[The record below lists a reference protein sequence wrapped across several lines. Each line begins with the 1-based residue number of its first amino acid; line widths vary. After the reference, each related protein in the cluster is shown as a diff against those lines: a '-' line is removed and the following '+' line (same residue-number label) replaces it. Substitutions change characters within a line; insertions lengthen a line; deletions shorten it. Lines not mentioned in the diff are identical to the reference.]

1 MFADLVLQN
10 GKIVTVDER
19 ETIVEAV
26 AVKFG
31 KILAVGSS
39 DSIKGLIGEE
49 THVID
54 LKGRTVIPGLIDS
67 HSHMISTGITMMMGI
82 IDLSEEAG
90 VRSIVD
96 IKAKIAE
103 RAKKTPKGE
112 WIIGFREDDS
122 KLEEKRHPN
131 KWELDEAAPDHPV
144 FISTIGGHFS
154 IANTKAFERADVTSG
169 TPDPVGG
176 MFERDPE
183 TGELKGGIHEKAR
196 EVVMP
201 EGFYGREP
209 PKELAAEAAKRILM
223 ANAAAGLTCVYDT
236 VDRSEIR
243 AVLDLKNRGELP
255 IRVRM
260 DVNIELFPDMNKLGI
275 YRGLGE
281 EWIKICGLKIFFDG
295 AISARTAAVSE
306 PYLHRPDFYGVMSTT
321 KELARKTILEA
332 YGAGYRISAHANGD
346 RAISVYLNI
355 MEEAQIKF
363 PRDEHRNRII
373 HCTVVSPELVA
384 RIKKLGLLPTIFGA
398 YPYYHGDKLTPA
410 FGEKRLEWMFAAHS
424 FLNAGVKVAAHSDH
438 SASPFQPLMGIHALV
453 NRVTKSGK
461 PIGQSQ
467 KVSVMEALK
476 LYTINAAYHSFDEDS
491 LGSIEVGKYADM
503 VVLGKDL
510 LTVPP
515 ETIIN
520 IPIDMTIVGGKIVY
534 NREDALTQSMPIQDG
549 RRKSKSQLKTY
560 L

>member
-1 MFADLVLQN
+1 
-10 GKIVTVDER
+10 
-19 ETIVEAV
+19 
-26 AVKFG
+26 
-31 KILAVGSS
+31 
-39 DSIKGLIGEE
+39 
-49 THVID
+49 
-54 LKGRTVIPGLIDS
+54 
-67 HSHMISTGITMMMGI
+67 
-82 IDLSEEAG
+82 
-90 VRSIVD
+90 
-96 IKAKIAE
+96 
-103 RAKKTPKGE
+103 
-112 WIIGFREDDS
+112 
-122 KLEEKRHPN
+122 
-131 KWELDEAAPDHPV
+131 
-144 FISTIGGHFS
+144 
-154 IANTKAFERADVTSG
+154 
-169 TPDPVGG
+169 
-176 MFERDPE
+176 
-183 TGELKGGIHEKAR
+183 
-196 EVVMP
+196 
-201 EGFYGREP
+201 
-209 PKELAAEAAKRILM
+209 
-223 ANAAAGLTCVYDT
+223 
-236 VDRSEIR
+236 
-243 AVLDLKNRGELP
+243 
-255 IRVRM
+255 
-260 DVNIELFPDMNKLGI
+260 
-275 YRGLGE
+275 
-281 EWIKICGLKIFFDG
+281 LKIFFDG

-332 YGAGYRISAHANGD
+332 YKAGYRISAHANGD
-346 RAISVYLNI
+346 RAISVYLDI

-363 PRDEHRNRII
+363 PRGDPRNRIV

-384 RIKKLGLLPTIFGA
+384 RIKKLGLLPTIFGS

-491 LGSIEVGKYADM
+491 LGSIEVGKCADM

-515 ETIIN
+515 ATIIN

-534 NREDALTQSMPIQDG
+534 NREDALTQSANPRWEI
-549 RRKSKSQLKTY
+549 KSKSHLKTY